1 LPGLEGGGDAV
12 AKLFPG
18 LIGEQ
23 LAQGEDKEFGGL
35 IAAQGRDGGADV
47 TKTQAVGVHGPDHVA
62 AVLRHETVVLLAL
75 GQFPGEPL
83 SVTGLFPQTQIEV
96 QKTPSRASREKEI
109 SMAMATLLSSS
120 WRC

>member
-1 LPGLEGGGDAV
+1 M
-12 AKLFPG
+12 
-18 LIGEQ
+18 
-23 LAQGEDKEFGGL
+23 
-35 IAAQGRDGGADV
+35 
-47 TKTQAVGVHGPDHVA
+47 
-62 AVLRHETVVLLAL
+62 LLAL

-96 QKTPSRASREKEI
+96 QEDAEQGQQEKEI